1 MDGMCSSGCVVV
13 GGGEKEVGWYEWGVG
28 DVEQNKMRNKGIG
41 CSLAKE
47 PSMHAFLYVL
57 HNYVRRQDKVWEET
71 LAVVGDDQVM
81 VVDPS
86 ALQNLQC
93 PFCVVKVV

>member
-1 MDGMCSSGCVVV
+1 
-13 GGGEKEVGWYEWGVG
+13 
-28 DVEQNKMRNKGIG
+28 
-41 CSLAKE
+41 
-47 PSMHAFLYVL
+47 MHAFLYVL